1 MNNQFKKH
9 LSLSKRD
16 WSAIMV
22 LVVLIL
28 LVLAAPYLYGYF
40 YKEKPIDFSG
50 FDKAVAL
57 LNKAQKADS
66 LADLKK
72 EANDGQSKKTFTI
85 NKLKPGATVE
95 LNNAD
100 SAQLTRVYGIGG
112 SFAIRIIRY
121 RNRLGGFYNKEQLLE
136 VYGIDS
142 EKYKEIKEQLTI
154 DKNKVVKININN
166 ISFPSLR
173 QFPYLSYKQASAI
186 IQYRNEHGKYT
197 SIDDIRN
204 IAIITPEILTKIAP
218 YLSYQ

>member
-9 LSLSKRD
+9 LSLSKKD
-16 WSAIMV
+16 WNAMV
-22 LVVLIL
+22 ILVVLIL

-40 YKEKPIDFSG
+40 YTERPIDFSG
-50 FDKAVAL
+50 FDKAAAL

-72 EANDGQSKKTFTI
+72 EADDGKSKKTFTI

-100 SAQLTRVYGIGG
+100 SAQLTRVHGIGG
-112 SFAIRIIRY
+112 SFAARIIRY

-142 EKYKEIKEQLTI
+142 EKYKEIKDQLTI

-186 IQYRNEHGKYT
+186 IQYRNEHGKYA

-204 IAIITPEILTKIAP
+204 VAIITPEILTKIAP